1 MKLKVRYFGMI
12 AEWAGANSETI
23 AFDGIEVGTLIKQL
37 ETDLPKLKDISY
49 QIAVNQKIT
58 SSKATLAENDEV
70 SLLPPFAGG

>member
-23 AFDGIEVGTLIKQL
+23 AFDGSEVGSLTNQL
-37 ETDLPKLKDISY
+37 ETDLPKLKGISY
-49 QIAVNQKIT
+49 QIVVNQEIASMET
-58 SSKATLAENDEV
+58 TLSEFDEV